1 MQKLFVPSDV
11 GPLPKSAAL
20 RALDPKA
27 MVVVVLGQTFHN
39 QITPVPVT
47 PTVTPHQAPVVRADA
62 APGLQYLQPL
72 VHRVPFPLEVPTV
85 LEQNSQPD
93 TLPTDKPVYLYHI
106 TKQNKAIRLVFHN
119 GDSFWGIEET
129 DDPNPPIL
137 ADKSF
142 QHDLRGREFDLYY
155 SGPDLHMIVLKTPKA
170 SYWVVN
176 SLLNDLSNE
185 TMIAIAEGL
194 KPITTVK

>member
-1 MQKLFVPSDV
+1 
-11 GPLPKSAAL
+11 
-20 RALDPKA
+20 
-27 MVVVVLGQTFHN
+27 
-39 QITPVPVT
+39 
-47 PTVTPHQAPVVRADA
+47 VRYDS
-62 APGLQYLQPL
+62 APGLELLKPL

-85 LEQNSQPD
+85 LDENSEPD
-93 TLPTDKPVYLYHI
+93 TLPTDKPVYLYRI

-119 GDSFWGIEET
+119 GDSFWGVEET

-142 QHDLRGREFDLYY
+142 THDLGGREFDLYY
-155 SGPDLHMIVLKTPKA
+155 SGPDLHMIVLHAHGAT
-170 SYWVVN
+170 YWVVN

-185 TMIAIAEGL
+185 TMIAIAKGL